1 MYLPLMAAQVRAR
14 VLAELQRC
22 GCLQLGQEAGRK
34 SRRPG
39 VTDEAPAQ
47 SGRVPIGCQQVA

>member
-1 MYLPLMAAQVRAR
+1 MAAQVRAR

-47 SGRVPIGCQQVA
+47 PGRVPIGCQQVA